1 MPIIDLNDA
10 NFDEVTESASLII
23 FDFWAEW
30 CGPCG
35 VFAPIYERAAE
46 RHPDIVFAR
55 INIDSE
61 ATLAKQFEIA
71 SVPTLLTAKDGTI
84 VYARPGSL
92 TEEKLEKVIAELR
105 RA

>member
-1 MPIIDLNDA
+1 MSVIDLNDS
-10 NFDEVTESASLII
+10 NFDDVIETSALLVL
-23 FDFWAEW
+23 DFWAEW

-46 RHPDIVFAR
+46 RHPDVVFAR

-61 ATLAKQFEIA
+61 PTLAKQFEIF

-92 TEEKLEKVIAELR
+92 TEDKLEKLISELR
-105 RA
+105 KT